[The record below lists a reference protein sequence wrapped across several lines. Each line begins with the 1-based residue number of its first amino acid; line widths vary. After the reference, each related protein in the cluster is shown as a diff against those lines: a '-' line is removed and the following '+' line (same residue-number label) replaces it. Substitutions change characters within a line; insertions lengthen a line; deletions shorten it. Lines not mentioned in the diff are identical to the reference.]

1 MKSDDALDLR
11 TVFVTQNSLMIWTML
26 ILVQNNS
33 STLNITNLQTDTNI
47 I

>member
-33 STLNITNLQTDTNI
+33 STLNITNFQTDTNI